1 MYYDFIYSG
10 TMVANIEGESFK
22 HNFKILL
29 SGIDYHYVGREIQY
43 HATPEILWE
52 HYTGQK
58 VNNVSIETEDLKCTG
73 EFTTLWSKLKDE
85 IKEKYFAPRHNN
97 MYSNDIERLV
107 KELRTH
113 QFMGD
118 LPLNQYEKFERILRD
133 ELPDNWPDAIR
144 IVPFYS
150 NFKIIK

>member
-1 MYYDFIYSG
+1 
-10 TMVANIEGESFK
+10 MVANVDGESVK

-29 SGIDYHYVGREIQY
+29 SGMDYHYAGREIEY
-43 HATPEILWE
+43 YATPEILWE

-58 VNNVSIETEDLKCTG
+58 AYPSIEDEKLLCTG

-107 KELRTH
+107 KELRIH
-113 QFMGD
+113 QFMGE

-144 IVPFYS
+144 SIPFYS